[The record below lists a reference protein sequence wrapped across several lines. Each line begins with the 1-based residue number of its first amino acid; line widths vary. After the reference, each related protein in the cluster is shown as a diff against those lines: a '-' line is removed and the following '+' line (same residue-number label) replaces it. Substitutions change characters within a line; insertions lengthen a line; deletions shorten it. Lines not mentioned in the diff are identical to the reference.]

1 MVDVKRYIPE
11 GEHFERI
18 EVTSEKTQVTYSVEK
33 AENGY
38 SQYKVVLS
46 KGSAP
51 QELSGM
57 YTTPDSA
64 LKAVTK
70 YLSKKRWTQAAK
82 NRETAKRVEERKR
95 KRNAGKLQSN
105 SSDTVQQGSAD

>member
-1 MVDVKRYIPE
+1 MVDVKRYIPKD
-11 GEHFERI
+11 EHFEVI
-18 EVTSEKTQVTYSVEK
+18 EVRSEKTQVVYTISK

-38 SQYKVVLS
+38 SQYVIRLS
-46 KGSAP
+46 SGNPPA
-51 QELSGM
+51 ELSGM

-70 YLSKKRWTQAAK
+70 HLSTKRWTQAAK

-95 KRNAGKLQSN
+95 KRNAKTVQPI
-105 SSDTVQQGSAD
+105 SSDTVQ